1 MEHLFGAVSQ
11 IASIGLEVVILIILL
26 RRRLQNRFLWFLVY
40 IAYEL
45 FESVVRFAVLENKH
59 LYWNVYWWTEIGDV
73 GFMVLAFGES
83 FLNTFKEYTRLRWFV
98 AIVWSCIGASLLYAL
113 FKALVFPPVQA
124 NRRGAIIIDLEVA
137 INFALII
144 VGILYFALQALFK
157 IKGRQW
163 ESSVIAGFGIYIVAA
178 IFRFLIRSIFGT
190 RFRLLNT
197 WFVPVG
203 YLLAEIIWVLEL
215 SRPERKPPVPIR
227 NLTVDDLTKL
237 GQYSKILER
246 FLGRKA

>member
-1 MEHLFGAVSQ
+1 MFGAISQ
-11 IASIGLEVVILIILL
+11 IASIGLEVVILIILV
-26 RRRLQNRFLWFLVY
+26 RRRLQTRFLWFLVY

-45 FESVVRFAVLENKH
+45 FESATRFAVFGNKS
-59 LYWNVYWWTEIGDV
+59 LYSNVYWWTEIGDV

-83 FLNTFKEYTRLRWFV
+83 FLNTFREYTRLRWFV

-124 NRRGAIIIDLEVA
+124 NRRGAIIIGLEVA
-137 INFALII
+137 INFALTI
-144 VGILYFALQALFK
+144 VGVLYFALQALFK
-157 IKGRQW
+157 IKDRQW
-163 ESSVIAGFGIYIVAA
+163 EAGIIAGFGVYIVSA
-178 IFRFLIRSIFGT
+178 IFRFLIRSIFGMQ
-190 RFRLLNT
+190 FPLLNT
-197 WFVPVG
+197 WIRPVG

-215 SRPERKPPVPIR
+215 SRPERKRPAPIR

-237 GQYSKILER
+237 GQYSRVLER